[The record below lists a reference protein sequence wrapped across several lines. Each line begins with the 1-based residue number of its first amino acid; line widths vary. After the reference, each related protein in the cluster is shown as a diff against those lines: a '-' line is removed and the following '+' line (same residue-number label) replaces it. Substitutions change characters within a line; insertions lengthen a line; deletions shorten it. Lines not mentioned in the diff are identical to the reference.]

1 MLDLN
6 KLSLQIQQASFDLA
20 SHQGVLRERQ
30 RLAVETFHQAHA
42 HADAL
47 IEKLLRSRPHLPWI
61 VARPLEDLDQI
72 TGLPPEPEQH
82 VILASDG
89 SQISPSR
96 HEVSPCYLINISR
109 ICYRY
114 GTGER
119 ALQESEPYLYYRE
132 QDLYTQSAFQQLN
145 VSEQMIG
152 IERSLME
159 FRELGLLAGSVSASL
174 AAAHTP
180 TLALVDGALYGLLP
194 ELNNLPGPLQ
204 ESARERLLD
213 ALKSLQRSRIPVCA
227 YTSLPRKQEC
237 LQLLRLERCPYNQ
250 ARCDETCA
258 GPAEPPCSG
267 MMPMADRDLW
277 RMLLSPGERSPLF
290 TTTSSW
296 PPGWPKDWE
305 GQELCFF
312 YLHTGYEIARL
323 EFPRWV
329 ADRREWLEW
338 VHVLTWLQVQKGRGY
353 PIALA
358 EAHNQAVVKAPD
370 RAQFYAML
378 SRRMA
383 DAGSGLNLSYKEL
396 KKRRGL
402 V

>member
-20 SHQGVLRERQ
+20 SHQGILRERRQ
-30 RLAVETFHQAHA
+30 LAVKTFHQAHVQA
-42 HADAL
+42 EAL
-47 IEKLLRSRPHLPWI
+47 LDKVLRSRPHLPWI

-72 TGLPPEPEQH
+72 TGLPSELTQH
-82 VILASDG
+82 MILASDG
-89 SQISPSR
+89 SQIAPSR

-132 QDLYTQSAFQQLN
+132 QDLYTQNAHQQLS

-159 FRELGLLAGSVSASL
+159 FRELALLAKDVSAGL
-174 AAAHTP
+174 AVSHTP
-180 TLALVDGALYGLLP
+180 ALALVDGGLYGLLP
-194 ELNNLPGPLQ
+194 ELNNVPGPLQ
-204 ESARERLLD
+204 ERARERLLNS
-213 ALKSLQRSRIPVCA
+213 LKSLQSARVPVCA

-237 LQLLRLERCPYNQ
+237 LQLLRLQLCPYQQ
-250 ARCDETCA
+250 ARCEETCS
-258 GPAEPPCSG
+258 GPTAPPCNG
-267 MMPMADRDLW
+267 MMPMADRELW
-277 RMLLSPGERSPLF
+277 KQLLAPGERSPLF
-290 TTTSSW
+290 TTTASW
-296 PPGWPKDWE
+296 PPGWPSGWE

-329 ADRREWLEW
+329 ADKREYLEW
-338 VHVLTWLQVQKGRGY
+338 VHVLSWMQVQKGRGY

-358 EAHNQAVVKAPD
+358 EAHNQAVVKGPD

-383 DAGSGLNLSYKEL
+383 DTGSGLNLSYKEL